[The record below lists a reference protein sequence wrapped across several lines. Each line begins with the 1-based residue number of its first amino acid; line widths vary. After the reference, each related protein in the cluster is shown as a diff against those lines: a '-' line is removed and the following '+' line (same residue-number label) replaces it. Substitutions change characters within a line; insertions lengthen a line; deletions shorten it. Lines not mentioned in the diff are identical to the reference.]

1 MGESIGLRFEKEAHR
16 ICEFRSVKNKTDLS
30 KMFLQIEEEGIQ
42 ICCAVNTIHKH
53 KKTMTLSDFFVTGKT
68 HNKHEKHI
76 KGNTNCYRCGKPGH
90 GRSQCKET
98 KYRLKQGRRD
108 FSLHRNVSVDQAI
121 DILKE
126 YDIEHRINRTKKKDM
141 AKSNSKKM
149 KFQLNT
155 KEFDALP
162 GTKKNPAA
170 SGPLKG
176 WASVATKTVQT
187 TEEQQMMKDIQYL
200 ITKFPNSGA
209 DPNELKTLLLTLN
222 VTELESYLDGTY
234 DKQKENKPSKN
245 KNNSNSSSSSNN
257 SNSSSSSSKRS

>member
-1 MGESIGLRFEKEAHR
+1 
-16 ICEFRSVKNKTDLS
+16 
-30 KMFLQIEEEGIQ
+30 MFLQIEEEGIQ

-170 SGPLKG
+170 SGRKFLCIMSFVHIYMVFLTFSFSFSFVHVFFLSFFLVFYFFHSFERMG
-176 WASVATKTVQT
+176 QRSN
-187 TEEQQMMKDIQYL
+187 KD
-200 ITKFPNSGA
+200 SA
-209 DPNELKTLLLTLN
+209 D
-222 VTELESYLDGTY
+222 DGRTADDERHSIFNY
-234 DKQKENKPSKN
+234 
-245 KNNSNSSSSSNN
+245 
-257 SNSSSSSSKRS
+257 

>member
-1 MGESIGLRFEKEAHR
+1 
-16 ICEFRSVKNKTDLS
+16 
-30 KMFLQIEEEGIQ
+30 MFLQIEEEGIQ

-108 FSLHRNVSVDQAI
+108 FSLHRNVSVDRAI

-170 SGPLKG
+170 SGR
-176 WASVATKTVQT
+176 
-187 TEEQQMMKDIQYL
+187 
-200 ITKFPNSGA
+200 KFLYIMSFVYIIYGFFNIFFFFC
-209 DPNELKTLLLTLN
+209 TCLLFVFLSCL
-222 VTELESYLDGTY
+222 LFLSQL
-234 DKQKENKPSKN
+234 
-245 KNNSNSSSSSNN
+245 
-257 SNSSSSSSKRS
+257 